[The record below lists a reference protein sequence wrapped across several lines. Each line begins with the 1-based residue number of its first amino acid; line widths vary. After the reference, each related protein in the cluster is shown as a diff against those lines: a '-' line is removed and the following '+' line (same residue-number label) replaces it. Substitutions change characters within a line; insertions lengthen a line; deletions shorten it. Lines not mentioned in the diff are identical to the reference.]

1 MALGVLFR
9 LFHGEKKQCSQGP
22 NPTDETG
29 ERPWKAAPTAMRGD
43 EAAKAGIKKMHQRS
57 REIQRV
63 RFHSWPSEEET
74 REIAKEMIEIH
85 QQPLTLASFAYYTRS
100 PRK

>member
-1 MALGVLFR
+1 MGLGFLFQ
-9 LFHGEKKQCSQGP
+9 LLHGEKKQYSQGP
-22 NPTDETG
+22 NSEDEAA
-29 ERPWKAAPTAMRGD
+29 ERPWEAAPTAVSGD
-43 EAAKAGIKKMHQRS
+43 EAAKAGVKKMHERS
-57 REIQRV
+57 REIQRA
-63 RFHSWPSEEET
+63 RFHSWSSEEET